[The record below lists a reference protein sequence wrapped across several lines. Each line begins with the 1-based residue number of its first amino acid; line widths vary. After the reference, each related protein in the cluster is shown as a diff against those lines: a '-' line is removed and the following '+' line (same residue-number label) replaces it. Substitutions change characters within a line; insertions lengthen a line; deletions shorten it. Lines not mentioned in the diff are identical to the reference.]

1 MVCERTSPTIKNDR
15 LKNMKF
21 TVDSSVLT
29 NSVNWVSRSLSTR
42 PIMTALLGIV
52 IDASKEVT
60 LSASDLETS
69 AKSSFN
75 ADIKETG
82 RVLVPGRLLSE
93 ISKNLPNKP
102 VSFNLD
108 GTRVLVT
115 AGSAKFTLPT
125 LPINEYPNL
134 PNLPETS
141 GTVPSEIF
149 ATAVNQVAIAAG
161 KDDSLPTLTG
171 IHVDI
176 NKESITLAATDRY
189 RLAVREINW
198 TPNDP
203 EITTSAL
210 LRARTLA
217 EAARTIAN
225 TKTVTVAIAPT
236 TSNERLV
243 GFASEAKTMT
253 SRQLDGTFPPYRHLL
268 PSESIATAV
277 IEVAKLLDSVRRV
290 ALVTDKTVPLRLK
303 FKNNSLQ
310 LEAGTGDDA
319 QATEELEIIYE
330 GEAIDIAFNPTFLTD
345 GLNAIGTTY
354 VNIAFTG
361 SNKPAMLSGK
371 NKVDGEIDSTYR
383 YLLMPMRYA
392 S

>member
-1 MVCERTSPTIKNDR
+1 
-15 LKNMKF
+15 MKF
-21 TVDSSVLT
+21 TVDSAVLT
-29 NSVNWVSRSLSTR
+29 DSVNWVSRSLSTR

-52 IDASKEVT
+52 IDDQKDVT

-75 ADIKETG
+75 ADVKEAG

-93 ISKNLPNKP
+93 ISKNLPNKS
-102 VSFNLD
+102 VSFTLD
-108 GTRVLVT
+108 GSRVLVT

-134 PNLPETS
+134 PTLPETS
-141 GTVPSEIF
+141 GSITSELF

-161 KDDSLPTLTG
+161 RDDSLPTLTG

-217 EAARTIAN
+217 DAARTIAN
-225 TKTVTVAIAPT
+225 TKNVSLAIAPT
-236 TSNERLV
+236 TSNERLI
-243 GFASEAKTMT
+243 GFSSDAKSMT

-268 PSESIATAV
+268 PAESIATAV

-303 FKNNSLQ
+303 FKDGTLQ
-310 LEAGTGDDA
+310 LEAGAGDDA
-319 QATEELEIIYE
+319 QATEELEITYQ
-330 GEAIDIAFNPTFLTD
+330 GEAIEIAFNPTFLTD
-345 GLNAIGTTY
+345 GLSALGTTY

-371 NKVDGEIDSTYR
+371 NKIDGETDSSYR

>member
-1 MVCERTSPTIKNDR
+1 
-15 LKNMKF
+15 MKF
-21 TVDSSVLT
+21 TVDSATLT
-29 NSVNWVSRSLSTR
+29 DSVNWVSRSLSTR

-52 IDASKEVT
+52 IDVQKDVT

-69 AKSSFN
+69 AKSTFD
-75 ADIKETG
+75 AEIKETG

-93 ISKNLPNKP
+93 ISKSLPNKT
-102 VSFNLD
+102 VSFNLE
-108 GTRVLVT
+108 GSRVLVT

-125 LPINEYPNL
+125 LPLNEYPNL
-134 PNLPETS
+134 PNMPEQS
-141 GTVPSEIF
+141 GAIASDIF
-149 ATAVNQVAIAAG
+149 STAVNQVAVAAG
-161 KDDSLPTLTG
+161 RDDSLPTLTG

-176 NKESITLAATDRY
+176 SRDTITLAATDRY

-203 EITTSAL
+203 DIATSAL

-217 EAARTIAN
+217 DAAKTIGN
-225 TKTVTVAIAPT
+225 TKSVSVAIAPT

-243 GFASEAKTMT
+243 GFASDAKTMT
-253 SRQLDGTFPPYRHLL
+253 SRQLDGSFPPYRHLL
-268 PSESIATAV
+268 PSESTATAI

-303 FKNNSLQ
+303 FNNNTLQ
-310 LEAGTGDDA
+310 LEAGAGDEA
-319 QATEELEIIYE
+319 QATEELEINYK
-330 GEAIDIAFNPTFLTD
+330 GEAIDIAFNPTFLSD
-345 GLNAIGTTY
+345 GLTALGTTY

-361 SNKPAMLSGK
+361 SNKPAMLTGQ
-371 NKVDGEIDSTYR
+371 NKVDGKADSSFR

>member
-1 MVCERTSPTIKNDR
+1 
-15 LKNMKF
+15 MKF
-21 TVDSSVLT
+21 VVDSATLT
-29 NSVNWVSRSLSTR
+29 DSVNWVSRSLSTR

-52 IDASKEVT
+52 IDASSDVT

-69 AKSSFN
+69 AKSSFT
-75 ADIKETG
+75 AEIKEKG
-82 RVLVPGRLLSE
+82 RVLVPGRLLAE
-93 ISKNLPNKP
+93 ISRALPNKP
-102 VSFNLD
+102 VSFALD
-108 GTRVLVT
+108 GNRVLVT

-134 PNLPETS
+134 PTMPDTS
-141 GTVPSEIF
+141 GQIASDVF
-149 ATAVNQVAIAAG
+149 ATAINQVAIAAG
-161 KDDSLPTLTG
+161 RDDSLPTLTG

-176 NKESITLAATDRY
+176 NKETITLAATDRY

-198 TPNDP
+198 TPNNP
-203 EITTSAL
+203 EETTTAL

-217 EAARTIAN
+217 DAARTISS
-225 TKTVTVAIAPT
+225 TKNISFAVAPN
-236 TSNERLV
+236 TSNERLI
-243 GFASEAKTMT
+243 GFTTEQKSMT

-277 IEVAKLLDSVRRV
+277 VEVATFLDSVRRV

-303 FKNNSLQ
+303 FNNNSLQ
-310 LEAGTGDDA
+310 LEAGAGDDA
-319 QATEELEIIYE
+319 QATEEIQISYS
-330 GEAIDIAFNPTFLTD
+330 GEPIDIAFNPTFLTD
-345 GLNAIGTTY
+345 GLNALGTTY

-361 SNKPAMLSGK
+361 SNKPAVLSGK
-371 NKVDGEIDSTYR
+371 NKADGEIDGTYR

>member
-1 MVCERTSPTIKNDR
+1 
-15 LKNMKF
+15 MKF

-29 NSVNWVSRSLSTR
+29 DSVNWVSRSLSTR

-52 IDASKEVT
+52 IDVQESIT

-75 ADIKETG
+75 AEIKEKG

-93 ISKNLPNKP
+93 ISKALTNKP
-102 VSFNLD
+102 VTFNLD
-108 GTRVLVT
+108 GNRVLVT

-134 PNLPETS
+134 PSLPETS
-141 GTVPSEIF
+141 GSIASEVF
-149 ATAVNQVAIAAG
+149 ATAVNQVAVAAG
-161 KDDSLPTLTG
+161 RDDSLPTLTG

-176 NKESITLAATDRY
+176 NREQITLAATDRY
-189 RLAVREINW
+189 RLAVKDINW
-198 TPNDP
+198 IPNDP
-203 EITTSAL
+203 DLATSAL

-217 EAARTIAN
+217 DAARTISN
-225 TKTVTVAIAPT
+225 TKEISLAIAP
-236 TSNERLV
+236 SSNNERLI
-243 GFASEAKTMT
+243 GFFTESKSMT

-268 PSESIATAV
+268 PSTHIANAV
-277 IEVAKLLDSVRRV
+277 IEVANLLDSVRRV

-303 FKNNSLQ
+303 FNDNSLQ
-310 LEAGTGDDA
+310 LEAGAGDEA
-319 QATEELEIIYE
+319 QATELLDIDYT

-345 GLNAIGTTY
+345 GLTALGTKY

-361 SNKPAMLSGK
+361 SNKPAMLTGK
-371 NKVDGEIDSTYR
+371 NKIDGEGDNSYR